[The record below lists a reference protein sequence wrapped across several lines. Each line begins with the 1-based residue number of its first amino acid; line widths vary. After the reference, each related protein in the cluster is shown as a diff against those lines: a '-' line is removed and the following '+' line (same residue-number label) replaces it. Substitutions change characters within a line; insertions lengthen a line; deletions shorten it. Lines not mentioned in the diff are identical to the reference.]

1 MRGDCVNDN
10 QKKFLTDFIDLMKCY
25 NISAVYPTED
35 NEIMFVSN
43 EQIFKIR
50 SYHNDAIGRGVTFVD
65 TFGGE

>member
-25 NISAVYPTED
+25 NISAVYAAED

-65 TFGGE
+65 TFEGE